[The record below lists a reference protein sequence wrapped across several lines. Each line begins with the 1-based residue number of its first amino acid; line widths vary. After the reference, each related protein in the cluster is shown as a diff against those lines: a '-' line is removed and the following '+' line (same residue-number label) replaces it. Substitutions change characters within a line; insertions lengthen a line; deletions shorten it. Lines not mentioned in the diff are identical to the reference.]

1 MLADHAKIPTQ
12 HHLTPRRIQTVNSFL
27 KETLQYLEA
36 GEWLWQK
43 AWACLSGNIARSAIW
58 PLNILNGLQRR
69 KGMWAREKKGWSG
82 CSPFIYRYSTSSVT
96 TSTNTDPRSA
106 HSDGA
111 VMGHYTECSWHWSHD
126 RGTLRTHSKLSVF
139 WLMLNWAQIS
149 RIPRESCAR
158 RFNHSQTRA
167 DPFPFINRRSST
179 QGPRFLQR
187 SIFSFRRWD
196 SICTCWCVV
205 ETGRRKCVWVCVC
218 FRNTPRGSEIQGL
231 CMNNLLTSFP
241 LLLL

>member
-1 MLADHAKIPTQ
+1 MLAGHAKIPTQ

-58 PLNILNGLQRR
+58 PLNILTGLQRR

-106 HSDGA
+106 HSDGSRDGSLYW
-111 VMGHYTECSWHWSHD
+111 MQLTLISWQGNPADTQQALSV
-126 RGTLRTHSKLSVF
+126 LINVKLSSD
-139 WLMLNWAQIS
+139 QQD
-149 RIPRESCAR
+149 P
-158 RFNHSQTRA
+158 QRA
-167 DPFPFINRRSST
+167 
-179 QGPRFLQR
+179 
-187 SIFSFRRWD
+187 
-196 SICTCWCVV
+196 
-205 ETGRRKCVWVCVC
+205 
-218 FRNTPRGSEIQGL
+218 L
-231 CMNNLLTSFP
+231 CPSV
-241 LLLL
+241 